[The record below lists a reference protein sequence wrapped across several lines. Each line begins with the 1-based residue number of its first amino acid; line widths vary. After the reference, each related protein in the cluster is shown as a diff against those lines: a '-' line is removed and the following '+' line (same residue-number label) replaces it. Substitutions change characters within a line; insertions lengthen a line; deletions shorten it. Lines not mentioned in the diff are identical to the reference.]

1 MEDPPDKDVGEE
13 IVNNSLL
20 LRNLAVPSQF
30 GEEEQWITE
39 EFQFQQRTRKL
50 SKFKV
55 DSLDLMTWVG
65 LTQLITVPQGFALL
79 LVLWISPLVLWM
91 DRYPVSP
98 LRPPVACSRVI
109 LVLSRPS
116 VTPQTVLADEDR
128 MNLRTKTFFTVHRVL
143 ILRVVNPVDLDS

>member
-1 MEDPPDKDVGEE
+1 MLV
-13 IVNNSLL
+13 L
-20 LRNLAVPSQF
+20 
-30 GEEEQWITE
+30 
-39 EFQFQQRTRKL
+39 
-50 SKFKV
+50 
-55 DSLDLMTWVG
+55 VG
-65 LTQLITVPQGFALL
+65 LTQLFAVPLGFALL
-79 LVLWISPLVLWM
+79 LVQWIASLVLWM

-116 VTPQTVLADEDR
+116 VTTQTVLADEDR